1 MEDDKYV
8 VELYR
13 NLSQLYEDLYGGEQ
27 KLKYWLIS
35 SQIGGVVV
43 DAGCGVGIIFE
54 YVKDYVICLD
64 ISIDMLEIAK
74 AKRGD
79 MGELLVADYR
89 KPPLRE
95 SSVDVV
101 LFLSSA
107 DPASWNELR
116 EIWRKIASRL
126 IFEFRGVWSTT

>member
-1 MEDDKYV
+1 
-8 VELYR
+8 
-13 NLSQLYEDLYGGEQ
+13 
-27 KLKYWLIS
+27 
-35 SQIGGVVV
+35 
-43 DAGCGVGIIFE
+43 
-54 YVKDYVICLD
+54 
-64 ISIDMLEIAK
+64 DMLEIAK